1 MAPKSTKS
9 AQVREVFEGEVFPH
23 LGTLFNAALRLTR
36 NPDDAGD
43 LTQETVLRA
52 WRFFDQF
59 EPGTNC
65 RGWLLTILH
74 NVFRNGYRRTGR
86 ERPTSTIEEFDRLS
100 DVRGMSADA
109 PTEPTPESLLM
120 DRSLDEQ
127 VAQALAALP
136 EEFRVAI
143 LMVDI
148 DELSYEEVANA
159 LEIPVGTV
167 KSRVSRGRA
176 DLRRKLGALAA
187 SRGLKK
193 PAGDS

>member
-1 MAPKSTKS
+1 MAGKSTTP
-9 AQVREVFEGEVFPH
+9 AQFREVFETEVFPH

-52 WRFFDQF
+52 WRFFDHF

-86 ERPTSTIEEFDRLS
+86 ERPTTTAEEFDRLS
-100 DVRGMSADA
+100 DIRGVTADA
-109 PTEPTPESLLM
+109 SSGPTPESLTM

-127 VAQALAALP
+127 IKNALAALP

-159 LEIPVGTV
+159 LNIPVGTV

-176 DLRRKLGALAA
+176 DLRRKLGALAV

-193 PAGDS
+193 PDA

>member
-1 MAPKSTKS
+1 MARKSTTS
-9 AQVREVFEGEVFPH
+9 AQFREVFEMEVFPH

-52 WRFFDQF
+52 WRFFDHF

-86 ERPTSTIEEFDRLS
+86 ERTAATAEEFDRIS
-100 DVRGMSADA
+100 DIRGIAADA
-109 PTEPTPESLLM
+109 RSGPTPESLTM

-127 VAQALAALP
+127 IENALAALP

-148 DELSYEEVANA
+148 DELSYEEVAKP
-159 LEIPVGTV
+159 LHIPVGTV
-167 KSRVSRGRA
+167 KSRVSRG
-176 DLRRKLGALAA
+176 
-187 SRGLKK
+187 
-193 PAGDS
+193 